1 MTNTKNHRRKRNQN
15 TYKNRAAQHITTKN
29 IPFCGNWCVLS
40 MPPKSVIGFALYIYF
55 IPVQFG
61 LVFFLFAFVLLA
73 VNSHVSFAFRSF
85 YWLAQ
90 WVAVHLQLFA
100 LDVYIYEGSAA
111 QSKRAIE
118 QCHQLPKWNN
128 AHKNPNYNNLENMKS
143 KTKRL
148 GKCGMAKKVWWTVK
162 MYLSKSH

>member
-1 MTNTKNHRRKRNQN
+1 MCVIDAAEKR
-15 TYKNRAAQHITTKN
+15 YRFRI
-29 IPFCGNWCVLS
+29 
-40 MPPKSVIGFALYIYF
+40 IYLF
-55 IPVQFG
+55 HSCAVWSC
-61 LVFFLFAFVLLA
+61 FFLFAFVLLA